1 MDFEEEVRQAQEEL
15 RETRAR
21 LSEMREKIG
30 EHRATVRSADGMIS
44 VVVDGRGEVVSIA
57 FNTAKW
63 RRMAPAELGDAL
75 VKTISKARAGSREE
89 LMQAYGSAM
98 PGGLGPLGARAG
110 RLNVDQLV
118 DDVIRK
124 GDEML
129 AERAGYPFL
138 QEGSAHE

>member
-1 MDFEEEVRQAQEEL
+1 
-15 RETRAR
+15 
-21 LSEMREKIG
+21 
-30 EHRATVRSADGMIS
+30 
-44 VVVDGRGEVVSIA
+44 
-57 FNTAKW
+57 
-63 RRMAPAELGDAL
+63 
-75 VKTISKARAGSREE
+75 
-89 LMQAYGSAM
+89 
-98 PGGLGPLGARAG
+98 LGARAG